1 MLIAVCV
8 AAVCLQLPYM
18 ILYLIFSRE
27 RSWWPGEEGS
37 AKYAWIR
44 AWKEIAEAVSVANYA
59 VNFFLYCVSGSAFR
73 RQVRTISR
81 RVCRAHR
88 RSLLAQPSSRPVRH
102 RTAARR
108 RLRSDPKFVSR
119 TSTITTTSCISP
131 TENIYLKPNRLH
143 ASLTDGIIN
152 LLWAHRNRRATYHYT
167 AVR

>member
-1 MLIAVCV
+1 MSKSKNTHKSTQRQLTIMLIAVCV

-88 RSLLAQPSSRPVRH
+88 RSLFGATVVTACASPYSR
-102 RTAARR
+102 
-108 RLRSDPKFVSR
+108 
-119 TSTITTTSCISP
+119 STSP
-131 TENIYLKPNRLH
+131 TIR
-143 ASLTDGIIN
+143 SQ
-152 LLWAHRNRRATYHYT
+152 
-167 AVR
+167 VRQQNVDDHNDVVHLAD